1 MTLDLLDHAFIERWN
16 AVVPLAAA
24 NRPAPVAPATPV
36 PVPRPAAAPTVKRCT
51 DPVRDDLVDRLLQAA
66 GPEWS
71 SLADAIESA
80 RRRGRRAIAIASCES
95 GAGCTT
101 IVAALVR
108 MLHDRGHEA
117 VACDSSSIHGTGPTH
132 GKRIV
137 LVDAGVW
144 FPPGRIHRQRLMVA
158 SAGCDAAIL
167 VRKGNREPPAT
178 WDVALESLGVEP
190 LGEVVSFATPAGSGG
205 TVFGATP

>member
-1 MTLDLLDHAFIERWN
+1 MMLDLLDHAFIERWN
-16 AVVPLAAA
+16 AVLPSADAD
-24 NRPAPVAPATPV
+24 RPAPMSPSTPTAASPPALE
-36 PVPRPAAAPTVKRCT
+36 RCT
-51 DPVRDDLVDRLLQAA
+51 DPAHDDLVNRLLQAA
-66 GPEWS
+66 KPEWS
-71 SLADAIESA
+71 SLADVIESA
-80 RRRGRRAIAIASCES
+80 RRRGRHAIAIAACER

-108 MLHDRGHEA
+108 TLHGRGHEA
-117 VACDSSSIHGTGPTH
+117 VGCDSSGIHATGPTH
-132 GKRIV
+132 GKRIM

-178 WDVALESLGVEP
+178 WAVTLEALGVEP
-190 LGEVVSFATPAGSGG
+190 LGEVMSFAPPFGG
-205 TVFGATP
+205 GGVSGATP